1 MSSAHEPC
9 FWCNSLLWYGRQA
22 AAPEPTESI
31 VAWFG
36 ITVCRHFA
44 RNTTGVRHP
53 WKGYVR
59 NINGFNV
66 EDHGD
71 VRLLGRYVD
80 NYYTPTIPVKP
91 SPWEQYNLLELLKRL
106 DLVEGA
112 VIYDNGLVVCT
123 ISEHPWQRSAP
134 YTLLW
139 CKIFCMLRR
148 YSCLTF

>member
-1 MSSAHEPC
+1 MFANDKESVGSSQSENLRR
-9 FWCNSLLWYGRQA
+9 WR
-22 AAPEPTESI
+22 I
-31 VAWFG
+31 
-36 ITVCRHFA
+36 
-44 RNTTGVRHP
+44 NTLALR
-53 WKGYVR
+53 KER
-59 NINGFNV
+59 
-66 EDHGD
+66 E

-80 NYYTPTIPVKP
+80 NYHTPTIPVKP
-91 SPWEQYNLLELLKRL
+91 SPWEQYKLLELLKRF

-123 ISEHPWQRSAP
+123 ILEHPWQRSVP